1 MLGTQSVQS
10 YFQNNTAQTLPL
22 VSAEW
27 NYNLIYNTFATFSGN
42 GQAITPTI
50 TDTAVWV
57 KYGSNLSLVPGQ
69 DGYSSPA
76 FTDLSSLGMYVSVT
90 DPNYTTNRSNFEGKA
105 SFNVIAPSKIA
116 GCYKIVFYARSTSS
130 DIINLSTNASNS
142 NGSLN
147 STTFTILDNFSW
159 QKVTLV
165 AGVKP
170 TDPAYQDINLTF
182 DFTNTTLSSVGTWGI
197 EISQLRVYQ
206 ITYFDYCYGNMWPTD
221 SVFTYF
227 RPGESYVTSGNSSIP
242 EVTRTISSVP
252 SQWTNAAPCSP
263 IVYSP
268 RTLFS
273 ANSNPAYKNGIL
285 SPMSKYKYFVS
296 EVPSGST
303 SIGGV
308 YDQLLSVNKI
318 VIKFNISQSIPDNVL
333 VSLYNPSSKIAV
345 STVTIHSSDIKS
357 SGICVLYWNGTAW
370 TTNKWTWAPDSSS
383 QMPIINSSGQISKSQ
398 TINQIVIT
406 QLSSTVISNYKTSS
420 YNVSSSSSVQ
430 SEFSRL
436 QVIEISPRLELDL
449 SSFVVEQDIQKTLD
463 AKNTPLPISSMSA
476 NSATVHLSN
485 IPISGPNNTPYSIFS
500 TNANDTYTTP
510 LKNLIVKNVKFYIN
524 HYIPI
529 SSVDS
534 QANRIIPGGVFYTD
548 TWDNTDLK
556 VAKANCLDVVKFL
569 QTISVND
576 YVAYEQNLVDIFSN
590 LMDSSGFTDYNR
602 DELVSVL
609 TDNNQYLTA
618 GYFFADSANKTIYDV
633 LHEAFMAYQIGS
645 YVDEFG
651 VLRFINL
658 NKILTTNQASTSI
671 ADNSIVVDTYN
682 ENIKTKTGKVRM
694 LYRAPQ
700 RKMSVTP
707 ITVQND
713 NTTILSQAPDIIWK
727 QDTEDLVPFNYLL
740 EPITTF
746 SQNYYRVDPNSLNE
760 LFYTTTTDHDN
771 YAIIEGEIIS
781 TGDKEWT
788 LTDKN
793 TNISRTV
800 SVSNQN
806 DLTNEVASFS
816 NYYSS
821 TSIAKTPTGRFVNV
835 KRGLFG
841 TKASTHTPMTGN
853 FSSRFQGYTYTSNG
867 GTMNYAQSF
876 TINGNGL
883 IQCPVLSPFQI
894 AIAFP
899 NFDLDQGYS
908 TYSTKFR
915 FPSKIVGSK
924 MIAGLQVGVSAS
936 LNNTGALFAEI
947 EVSSDKPNKYLLRYG
962 TLGTSS
968 PTKDITGIINSDM
981 LNQSTTPIFA
991 TKEAGMIRLK
1001 ITRADI
1007 LQSDG
1012 VTVLSQVAIYVNNHR
1027 ILTGLPVSLLGQA
1040 GTKFGF
1046 YALGDGTASSSV
1058 EFAELYACE
1067 RALDEQVNYHFQ
1079 SFAYLD
1085 NLIADKRSVEK
1096 FYMAQAQPQII
1107 GLNIYDV
1114 QLSATPSSGAEPL
1127 KIMYNLYYQDQ
1138 SAAGSPTNYITVNEN
1153 ALSYSTIASSGF
1165 RAKFAIAN
1173 NSPYAVWT
1181 KTGTEYKQAVSA
1193 QFALFS
1199 RNMIVLTDQQTL
1211 EKVLNPQNVNEV
1223 VELQS
1228 DWVQSKKS
1236 ADSILKVLANA
1247 TDSFSKDITLSIFG
1261 NPLIQVG
1268 DIISLTYG
1276 IKNIKN
1282 LNFFVQGVT
1291 QTFKNG
1297 LQTQLT
1303 LNQITYSGSGSSSK
1317 KSNFPNAQTI
1327 ANSSGQVSINPSYG
1341 STTGGDI
1348 ITVSVNS
1355 LPASTPFTSTNLPT
1369 VNFGNQGGYNVTY
1382 LNKNTV
1388 TVATPPHAASSVP
1401 VTVSFNGFTYN
1412 TAQYYAFTYKT
1423 VPPTVGAI
1431 TDLAVYSDVYNPTTK
1446 KYDVALS
1453 WTQPLNSNAYDYSI
1467 SMQSNVQS
1475 DNRSGNNLTYPFEGV
1490 TGLPYNIS
1498 FDDATS
1504 TPTLGGG
1511 LKGGQIYSFTIT
1523 PKNITGGTVN
1533 SVGQSMTISI
1543 KIGTDVTQSTVPVTV
1558 VSPVV
1563 GEIDV
1568 SGFQITGAGSYSVVL
1583 LNHDTQ
1589 TVISTRN
1596 LEGYT
1601 TNHFTGLSSSLTY
1614 DVKVYVYSGTYQS
1627 GQLLG
1632 TGSAV
1637 GIKADGS
1644 NIPSTNTHGGPPAV
1658 PTLSSGYGNVVPHTY
1673 NSDGTVKFNL
1683 AITPDTTNNPPLA
1696 YNVKVS
1702 PNQYGNSFITY
1713 PAIAVSSLS
1722 TDNSGNLLYTIPDSF
1737 PTKVLYQITISATNN
1752 NGTSAQSDPP
1762 YTTGTVPAVST
1773 TGNIVVTNI
1782 QASGNLNV
1790 TWTGDTSF
1798 TNYVVT
1804 YSAGTN
1810 IIQYAINQR
1819 NGFAPLINGSYL
1831 AGLSSDGVSFS
1842 DSEVA
1847 QNVFKA
1853 GDSVNIS
1860 VQPYSIINGVSTAAQ
1875 NTSINYTIPAQ
1886 TSSGGGGTT
1895 YNIPIPTFSLP
1906 IAQNFHEYPDGTVHH
1921 ESGGSWYWYDATPT
1935 PDYTSYSWAWE
1946 FYAGKT
1952 SASGSPTSSGN
1963 LSTPNGGS
1971 GLYFIVQTSTT
1982 GKVYLR
1988 IRQVVLGKDGN
1999 TYYGSWY
2006 GQAATFT

>member
-1 MLGTQSVQS
+1 MLGTDSVKN
-10 YFQNNTAQTLPL
+10 YFQNNSAQTLPL

-27 NYNLIYNTFATFSGN
+27 NYNLIYNTFATFSGAN
-42 GQAITPTI
+42 QTVAPTI
-50 TDTAVWV
+50 TDTAVWAKSGTNV
-57 KYGSNLSLVPGQ
+57 SLIPGQ
-69 DGYSSPA
+69 DGYSSSA
-76 FTDLSSLGMYVSVT
+76 FTNLSSMGMYVSVT
-90 DPNYTTNRSNFEGKA
+90 DANYTANRTNFEGSA
-105 SFNVIAPSKIA
+105 NFNVVTPSKIA
-116 GCYKIVFYARSTSS
+116 GCYKIVFYARSTTS
-130 DIINLSTNASNS
+130 DIINLSTNVSNS
-142 NGSLN
+142 AGTLN
-147 STTFTILDNFSW
+147 STTSSTLDNFDW
-159 QKVTLV
+159 QKVTIV

-170 TDPAYQDINLTF
+170 TDPVYQDINLNF
-182 DFTNTTLSSVGTWGI
+182 DFTNTTLSSIGTWGI
-197 EISQLRVYQ
+197 QISQLRVYP

-242 EVTRTISSVP
+242 EVTRTISGVP
-252 SQWTNAAPCSP
+252 SQWNNAAPCSP

-285 SPMSKYKYFVS
+285 SPLSKYKYFVS

-318 VIKFNISQSIPDNVL
+318 VLKFNISQSIPDNVL
-333 VSLYNPSSKIAV
+333 VSLYNPTSTTAI

-357 SGICVLYWNGTAW
+357 SGICVLYWNGTNW
-370 TTNKWTWAPDSSS
+370 TTSKWTWAPNATS
-383 QMPIINSSGQISKSQ
+383 QMPIINSVGQISKYQS
-398 TINQIVIT
+398 INQIVLT
-406 QLSSTVISNYKTSS
+406 QISSTVVLNYKTNS
-420 YNVSSSSSVQ
+420 YNVSNSSSIT
-430 SEFSRL
+430 SEFSRF

-449 SSFVVEQDIQKTLD
+449 SSFVVEQDIQKSLD

-485 IPISGPNNTPYSIFS
+485 IPIAGPNNAPYSIFS

-524 HYIPI
+524 YYVPV

-556 VAKANCLDVVKFL
+556 VAKANCLDVIKFL

-602 DELVSVL
+602 DELASVL

-645 YVDEFG
+645 YVDEYG

-658 NKILTTNQASTSI
+658 NSILTSNVSSLEI
-671 ADNSIVVDTYN
+671 KDNSIVVDTYN

-694 LYRAPQ
+694 LYRSPQ

-713 NTTILSQAPDIIWK
+713 NTTILNQSPDIIWK

-788 LTDKN
+788 LTDQN

-800 SVSNQN
+800 AISNQN
-806 DLTNEVASFS
+806 DLANEVANFS

-821 TSIAKTPTGRFVNV
+821 TSISKLPTGRFVNV

-841 TKASTHTPMTGN
+841 TKASKHAPMTGN
-853 FSSRFQGYTYTSNG
+853 FSSRFQGYTQSDIG
-867 GTMNYAQSF
+867 QTMNYAQSF

-883 IQCPVLSPFQI
+883 IQVPVLSPYAR
-894 AIAFP
+894 AIAYP

-915 FPSKIVGSK
+915 FPSKIVGTYMTAGIEIGTTTTLDNSK
-924 MIAGLQVGVSAS
+924 SLYAS
-936 LNNTGALFAEI
+936 I
-947 EVSSDKPNKYLLRYG
+947 EATSDKNTQYKLHYG
-962 TLGTSS
+962 TYNVADTI
-968 PTKDITGIINSDM
+968 KDITAIINSDIS
-981 LNQSTTPIFA
+981 NQSTTPIFA

-1001 ITRADI
+1001 LTSANI
-1007 LQSDG
+1007 LQPDG
-1012 VTVLSQVAIYVNNHR
+1012 VTVLSQIAIYVNNHR
-1027 ILTGLPVSLLGQA
+1027 ILTGLPVSLLGQV

-1046 YALGDGTASSSV
+1046 YAHGDGTASSDV

-1067 RALDEQVNYHFQ
+1067 RSLDEQVNYHFQ

-1096 FYMAQAQPQII
+1096 FYMAQSQPQII
-1107 GLNIYDV
+1107 GLNMYDV

-1138 SAAGSPTNYITVNEN
+1138 SAAGSPTTYITVYEN
-1153 ALSYSTIASSGF
+1153 ALSYSTIASTGF
-1165 RAKFAIAN
+1165 RAKFAVVN

-1211 EKVLNPQNVNEV
+1211 ERVLNPQNINEV

-1247 TDSFSKDITLSIFG
+1247 TDSFSKDITLSVFG

-1276 IKNIKN
+1276 IKNIKS

-1291 QTFKNG
+1291 QTFING
-1297 LQTQLT
+1297 LKTDLV
-1303 LNQITYSGSGSSSK
+1303 LNQVSYTGNKMTSK
-1317 KSNFPNAQTI
+1317 KSSFPKAQAI
-1327 ANSSGQVSINPSYG
+1327 ANSSGQVSISPSYG
-1341 STTGGDI
+1341 STTGGDT
-1348 ITVSVNS
+1348 ITVTVNS
-1355 LPASTPFTSTNLPT
+1355 LPNSTPFTISNLPT
-1369 VNFGNQGGYNVTY
+1369 VNFDNQSGYNVTY

-1388 TVATPPHAASSVP
+1388 TVATPPHTASSVP

-1423 VPPTVGAI
+1423 VPPVVGAI
-1431 TDLAVYSDVYNPTTK
+1431 TDLAVYSDVYNPK
-1446 KYDVALS
+1446 SKNYDVALS

-1467 SMQSNVQS
+1467 SMQSNVVS
-1475 DNRSGNNLTYPFEGV
+1475 DNRHGINETYPFEGQA
-1490 TGLPYNIS
+1490 GLPYNIS
-1498 FDDATS
+1498 FDDVN

-1511 LKGGQIYSFTIT
+1511 LKGGQVYTFTIT
-1523 PKNITGGTVN
+1523 PKNITGNTVN
-1533 SVGQSMTISI
+1533 STGQSMTISL

-1568 SGFQITGAGSYSVVL
+1568 YGFEITGAGSYSVSL
-1583 LNHDTQ
+1583 LDHTTQ
-1589 TVISTRN
+1589 ALVAGSPRN
-1596 LEGYT
+1596 LEKAT
-1601 TNHFTGLSSSLTY
+1601 TNHFTNLNTSLTC
-1614 DVKVYVYSGTYQS
+1614 DVQVYVYAGTHQT
-1627 GQLLG
+1627 GQVLG
-1632 TGSAV
+1632 IGRAL

-1644 NIPSTNTHGGPPAV
+1644 NNPSTNTHGGPPAV
-1658 PTLSSGYGNVVPHTY
+1658 PALSSGYGNVVPYTY
-1673 NSDGTVKFNL
+1673 NADGTVNFNL
-1683 AITPDTTNNPPLA
+1683 SIIPDTTTNPPTA
-1696 YNVKVS
+1696 YNITIS
-1702 PNQYGNSFITY
+1702 PNKYGNSYVTY
-1713 PAIAVSSLS
+1713 SAIAIASLS
-1722 TDNSGNLLYTIPDSF
+1722 TDGSGNLLYTIPNSF
-1737 PTKVLYQITISATNN
+1737 PTGVLYQLTISATNN
-1752 NGTSAQSDPP
+1752 NGTSALSYP

-1773 TGNIVVTNI
+1773 AGNRVVTNL

-1798 TNYVVT
+1798 TNYIIT
-1804 YSAGTN
+1804 YNSGTN
-1810 IIQYAINQR
+1810 IVQYAINQR

-1831 AGLSSDGVSFS
+1831 SGLSSNGINFS
-1842 DSEVA
+1842 DSQVA

-1853 GDSVNIS
+1853 GDSVNIT

-1875 NTSINYTIPAQ
+1875 ATSISYTIPPQ

-1895 YNIPIPTFSLP
+1895 YNVPTPSFSLP
-1906 IAQNFHEYPDGTVHH
+1906 IAQNFHEDVHGNTLH
-1921 ESGGSWYWYDATPT
+1921 QSGGSWYWYDATPT
-1935 PDYTSYSWAWE
+1935 PDYNSYSWAWE

-1952 SASGSPTSSGN
+1952 SASESPTSSGN
-1963 LSTPNGGS
+1963 LSNPNGGD

-1988 IRQVVLGKDGN
+1988 VRQVVIGKDNN

-2006 GQAATFT
+2006 GQSATFT